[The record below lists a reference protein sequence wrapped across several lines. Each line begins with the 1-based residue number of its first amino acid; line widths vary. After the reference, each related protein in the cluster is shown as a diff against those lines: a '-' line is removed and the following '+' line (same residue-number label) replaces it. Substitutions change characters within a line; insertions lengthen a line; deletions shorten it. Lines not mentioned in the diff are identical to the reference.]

1 MMWFVSISFCD
12 LSIEELGECQNK
24 GYYKE
29 TSTGILNDKD
39 GTRVEWNRS
48 TERLEV
54 IK

>member
-1 MMWFVSISFCD
+1 MMWFISISFCD

-29 TSTGILNDKD
+29 TSTGILNNKD
-39 GTRVEWNRS
+39 GRRVEWNRS
-48 TERLEV
+48 AERLEV